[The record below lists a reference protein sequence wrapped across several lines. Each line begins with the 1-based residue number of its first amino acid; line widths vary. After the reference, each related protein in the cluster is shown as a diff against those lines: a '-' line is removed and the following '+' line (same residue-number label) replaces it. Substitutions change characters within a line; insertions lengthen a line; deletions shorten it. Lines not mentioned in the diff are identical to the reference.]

1 MIKNINVPEN
11 WKVSGNSGASS
22 IQHVPIAPKDVIGDL
37 DVVVNNKGGTQDIIR
52 GHPQQGARVIHLRT
66 EAGPRRDNECD
77 DPHREGTEEGHQDS
91 HQQRHLQLMAS
102 ISTQPQ
108 V

>member
-37 DVVVNNKGGTQDIIR
+37 DVVVNNKGELKTSYEDT
-52 GHPQQGARVIHLRT
+52 LNK
-66 EAGPRRDNECD
+66 ELE
-77 DPHREGTEEGHQDS
+77 
-91 HQQRHLQLMAS
+91 
-102 ISTQPQ
+102 
-108 V
+108 